1 MKADQKSGNFSHA
14 YLLLCEDARNLR
26 EILKTFA
33 KLFFHADEGNDR
45 VAGLIDEES
54 FSDCLFFPENGK
66 KFVVEDAENL
76 AEESL
81 LRPVEGEKKA
91 FVVGDFAEATPAAQ
105 NKLLKLLEE
114 PPEGVVFLLGATTA
128 FPVLPTV
135 LSRVKTLEIPPFEP
149 KEIAACLARIYG
161 TDKYAAAD
169 FSLCAFVSGGVL
181 GNAQNTLEGGAYRQ
195 MLDDAFAL
203 CGGGAA
209 ALPALVKRLGDTKRK
224 KELLSLL
231 RTVYRDTL
239 LVKTGQEKHVLLQG
253 ESARLQALAKGYT
266 LHALV
271 KAQELISKAERE
283 VVFNAYFPQ
292 CLEVLM
298 GSIYKANKR

>member
-1 MKADQKSGNFSHA
+1 MKAEQESECFSHA
-14 YLLLCEDARNLR
+14 YLLVFEDARNLR
-26 EILKTFA
+26 EALKTFA
-33 KLFFHADEGNDR
+33 KLFFNADETENR
-45 VAGLIDEES
+45 VAGLIDTES

-66 KFVVEDAENL
+66 KFVVEDAEKL

-114 PPEGVVFLLGATTA
+114 PPAGVVFLLGATTA

-149 KEIAACLARIYG
+149 KEIAACLARIYK
-161 TDKYAAAD
+161 TDKYTADD

-181 GNAQNTLEGGAYRQ
+181 GNAQNMLEGGAYRQ
-195 MLDDAFAL
+195 MLEDTFAL
-203 CGGGAA
+203 CGGGVST
-209 ALPALVKRLGDTKRK
+209 LPALVKRLGDTKRK

-231 RTVYRDTL
+231 GTVYRDAL
-239 LVKTGQEKHVLLQG
+239 LIKTGQEKYLLLQG
-253 ESARLQALAKGYT
+253 ETARLKALAQGYT
-266 LHALV
+266 LSALV

-283 VVFNAYFPQ
+283 VFFNAYFPQ
-292 CLEVLM
+292 CLEVLL
-298 GSIYKANKR
+298 GSIYAANK

>member
-1 MKADQKSGNFSHA
+1 MKADRKSGSFSHA

-26 EILKTFA
+26 ETLKTFA
-33 KLFFHADEGNDR
+33 KLFFNADGDENR
-45 VAGLIDEES
+45 IANLIDSES
-54 FSDCLFFPENGK
+54 FADCLFFPENGK
-66 KFVVEDAENL
+66 KFVVEDAEKL
-76 AEESL
+76 TEESM
-81 LRPVEGEKKA
+81 LRPVEGEKKV

-114 PPEGVVFLLGATTA
+114 PPAGVVFLLGATTA

-149 KEIAACLARIYG
+149 KEIASCLARIYKA
-161 TDKYAAAD
+161 DKYTAAD

-195 MLDDAFAL
+195 MLDDTFAL
-203 CGGGAA
+203 CGGGAS
-209 ALPALVKRLGDTKRK
+209 ALPALVKRLGETKRK

-239 LVKTGQEKHVLLQG
+239 LMKTGQEKHVLLQG
-253 ESARLQALAKGYT
+253 ESARLKALAKGYT
-266 LHALV
+266 LPALV

-283 VVFNAYFPQ
+283 VFFNAYFPQ
-292 CLEVLM
+292 CLEVLL
-298 GSIYKANKR
+298 GSIYAANK